1 MEDMHATRSVQRSW
15 ARGYLI
21 SGRWTFLA
29 ASTLTL
35 LLLGLLPPLVSVNRY
50 QRRIST
56 SISTS
61 LGRPVH
67 FDQVLLNL
75 LPLPSLTITNFV
87 IEEDPAFGAEPII
100 RANTVQATLRVSSL
114 WRGRIEFSRISF
126 TDPSINLVH
135 DRNGQWNFESIL
147 LQASQ
152 IETAPTAQSSAGSK
166 PRFPYIEATG
176 ARMNLKEGIEKTPFS
191 LSEADFALW
200 LPNPQE
206 WRMRVR
212 GRPVRTDT
220 SASDTGSFQI
230 EATLGR
236 AASLESVPLA
246 VEAAWRGAPLGE
258 ASRLLLARD
267 LGLRGE
273 MTLTASVQGSL
284 SRNSLQTHLQING
297 LRRSDFVPEKTMSLD
312 LNCAGTA
319 TRVFHTMAEIRCSW
333 PVPDADSATLA
344 LSGILPNI
352 LRLGS
357 AEIEIGTSKMPVAFL
372 LDWLRVASF
381 RMPPTLSAT
390 GLLTG
395 SISRGGDS
403 GTGWKGQASIPEL
416 RLSGATFGTIPLV
429 IEDLSLHSVE
439 QPADNRH
446 SHPPKQSSGAVF
458 ALSPLALSLG
468 GKDPA
473 VLDGFVDST
482 GYTVHLRG
490 MILPNRLWGLG
501 AAVPQFGDGLAN
513 VIESNRPSG
522 PVHVDLTAHRDWGG
536 EQIWTDNQAH
546 AGIPPSHPAKPR
558 THRRFRATSAQ
569 RRREGACSR

>member
-15 ARGYLI
+15 ARGYLV

-29 ASTLTL
+29 ASTLAL

-87 IEEDPAFGAEPII
+87 VQEDPAFGAEPII

-135 DRNGQWNFESIL
+135 DRNGRWNFESIL

-200 LPNPQE
+200 LPNPRE

-284 SRNSLQTHLQING
+284 SRNSVQTHLQING

-319 TRVFHTMAEIRCSW
+319 TRVFHTIAEIRCSW
-333 PVPDADSATLA
+333 PVPDTDSATLA

-357 AEIEIGTSKMPVAFL
+357 AEIDIGTSKMPVAFL

-416 RLSGATFGTIPLV
+416 RLSGAMFGAVPLV
-429 IEDLSLHSVE
+429 VEGLSLHSVE
-439 QPADNRH
+439 HPADSNRH
-446 SHPPKQSSGAVF
+446 SRTSKQVPGVAF
-458 ALSPLALSLG
+458 ALSPLPLSLG
-468 GKDPA
+468 GVEPA
-473 VLDGFVDST
+473 DLDGFVDST

-490 MILPNRLWGLG
+490 MILPSRLQALG
-501 AAVPQFGDGLAN
+501 AAFPQFGDGLAN
-513 VIESNRPSG
+513 ALGSNRLSG
-522 PVHVDLTAHRDWGG
+522 PAHVDLTAHRGWGG
-536 EQIWTDNQAH
+536 EQVWTDNEAH
-546 AGIPPSHPAKPR
+546 AGVPQSHPARPR
-558 THRRFRATSAQ
+558 K
-569 RRREGACSR
+569 RRRSRRD